1 MQPTTILL
9 ISSSYVHWVDLQVML
24 CKLRHVHVIGEAQRR
39 EEAMRIAAAE
49 QPDIIFVG
57 SDLPGLPVVP
67 LVQEVREMSPTS
79 RVVVVGKLLDS
90 ADHTSLMQLGVAA
103 FVVWKDV
110 SDVKLRIVIEG
121 VLNDLRVASIA
132 AADRRAM
139 MDRRRGPRMSDI
151 VVDAMERTVLKGLD
165 AGLIQREIAHDLRVS
180 ETTVERM
187 IATLRGKFGVATTN
201 ALCGQAGRLGFL
213 D

>member
-1 MQPTTILL
+1 
-9 ISSSYVHWVDLQVML
+9 
-24 CKLRHVHVIGEAQRR
+24 
-39 EEAMRIAAAE
+39 MRIAAAE

>member
-1 MQPTTILL
+1 
-9 ISSSYVHWVDLQVML
+9 ML
-24 CKLRHVHVIGEAQRR
+24 CKLRQIQIIGEAQRR
-39 EEAMRIAAAE
+39 EEAVRIAAAE

-57 SDLPGLPVVP
+57 SDLPSLPVVP
-67 LVQEVREMSPTS
+67 LVQELREVSPTS

-90 ADHTSLMQLGVAA
+90 ADHVYLTQLGVAA

-110 SDVKLRIVIEG
+110 TEVKLRVVIEG
-121 VLNDLRVASIA
+121 VLNDLRVASVA
-132 AADRRAM
+132 AADRCALV
-139 MDRRRGPRMSDI
+139 DRRCGLRMSDI
-151 VVDAMERTVLKGLD
+151 VVEAMELTVLKGLGT
-165 AGLIQREIAHDLRVS
+165 GLTQREIAHDLRVS

-187 IATLRGKFGVATTN
+187 ISTLRGKFGVATTN